1 MAKTVDEFIA
11 QLEEFGQRAVDLS
24 DILSQVGSEI
34 TTQIKNNLRTG
45 PDATGALKSS
55 ISFEVNQ
62 DSLTLEMLNYGVFQN
77 YGVGGTKSSPATLK
91 PVEGGIFGIP
101 AGTRFRFKS
110 LTIGGSL
117 PYPVRRSIVERGLQA
132 KSFFN
137 IQDISQEVALR
148 LEEEINIFN

>member
-34 TTQIKNNLRTG
+34 TTKIKA
-45 PDATGALKSS
+45 DAPSDTGALKSS

-77 YGVGGTKSSPATLK
+77 YGVGGTKSSPVTLK
-91 PVEGGIFGIP
+91 RVEGGIFGIP

-117 PYPVRRSIVERGLQA
+117 PYPVRKSIVERGLQA
-132 KSFFN
+132 KSFFS
-137 IQDISQEVALR
+137 IADTTQEVALR

>member
-34 TTQIKNNLRTG
+34 TTKIKA
-45 PDATGALKSS
+45 DAPSDTGALKSS

-77 YGVGGTKSSPATLK
+77 YGVGGTKSSPVTLK
-91 PVEGGIFGIP
+91 RVEGGIFGIP

-117 PYPVRRSIVERGLQA
+117 PYPVRKSIVERGLQA

-137 IQDISQEVALR
+137 IQDISQEVAER

>member
-34 TTQIKNNLRTG
+34 TTKIKA
-45 PDATGALKSS
+45 DAPSDTGALKSS

-77 YGVGGTKSSPATLK
+77 YGVDGTKESRAKNIEP
-91 PVEGGIFGIP
+91 GWFGINE
-101 AGTRFRFKS
+101 TRFKFKS
-110 LTIGGSL
+110 MTIGGSL
-117 PYPVRRSIVERGLQA
+117 PYPVRKSIVERGLKP
-132 KSFFN
+132 KSFFSVA
-137 IQDISQEVALR
+137 DITQEVALR

>member
-34 TTQIKNNLRTG
+34 TTKIKADA
-45 PDATGALKSS
+45 PDDTGALKSS

-77 YGVGGTKSSPATLK
+77 YGVGGTKSSPVTLK
-91 PVEGGIFGIP
+91 RVEGGIFGIP

-117 PYPVRRSIVERGLQA
+117 PYPVRKSIVERGLQA
-132 KSFFN
+132 KSFFS
-137 IQDISQEVALR
+137 IADITQEVAER

>member
-34 TTQIKNNLRTG
+34 TTKIKADA
-45 PDATGALKSS
+45 PDDTGALKSS

-77 YGVGGTKSSPATLK
+77 YGVGGTKSSPVTLK
-91 PVEGGIFGIP
+91 RVEGGIFGIP

-117 PYPVRRSIVERGLQA
+117 PYPVRKSIVERGLQA
-132 KSFFN
+132 KSFFS
-137 IQDISQEVALR
+137 IADITQEVALR

>member
-34 TTQIKNNLRTG
+34 TTKIKADA
-45 PDATGALKSS
+45 PDDTGALKSS

-77 YGVGGTKSSPATLK
+77 YGVGGTKSSPVTLK
-91 PVEGGIFGIP
+91 RVEGGIFGIP

-117 PYPVRRSIVERGLQA
+117 PYPVRKSIVERGLQA

-137 IQDISQEVALR
+137 IQDISQEVAER

>member
-34 TTQIKNNLRTG
+34 TTKIKA
-45 PDATGALKSS
+45 DAPSDTGALKSS

-77 YGVGGTKSSPATLK
+77 YGVGGTKSSPVTLK
-91 PVEGGIFGIP
+91 RVEGGIFGIP

-117 PYPVRRSIVERGLQA
+117 PYPVRKSIVERGLQA
-132 KSFFN
+132 KSFFS
-137 IQDISQEVALR
+137 IADITQEVTLR

>member
-34 TTQIKNNLRTG
+34 TTKIKA
-45 PDATGALKSS
+45 DAPSDTGALKSS

-77 YGVGGTKSSPATLK
+77 YGVGGTKSSPVTLK
-91 PVEGGIFGIP
+91 RVEGGIFGIP

-132 KSFFN
+132 KSFFS
-137 IQDISQEVALR
+137 IADITQEVTER

>member
-34 TTQIKNNLRTG
+34 TTKIKA
-45 PDATGALKSS
+45 DAPSDTGALKSS

-77 YGVGGTKSSPATLK
+77 YGVGGTKSSPVTLK
-91 PVEGGIFGIP
+91 RVEGGIFGIP

-132 KSFFN
+132 KSFFS
-137 IQDISQEVALR
+137 IADITQEVTQR

>member
-34 TTQIKNNLRTG
+34 TTKIKA
-45 PDATGALKSS
+45 DAPSDTGALKSS

-77 YGVGGTKSSPATLK
+77 YGVGGTKSSPVTLK
-91 PVEGGIFGIP
+91 RVEGGIFGIP

>member
-34 TTQIKNNLRTG
+34 TTKIKA
-45 PDATGALKSS
+45 DAPSDTGALKSS

-77 YGVGGTKSSPATLK
+77 YGVGGTKSSPVTLK
-91 PVEGGIFGIP
+91 RVEGGIFGIP

-117 PYPVRRSIVERGLQA
+117 PYPVRKSIVERGLQA
-132 KSFFN
+132 KSFFS
-137 IQDISQEVALR
+137 IADITQEVALR

>member
-34 TTQIKNNLRTG
+34 TTKIKADA
-45 PDATGALKSS
+45 PDDTGALKSS

>member
-34 TTQIKNNLRTG
+34 TTKIKA
-45 PDATGALKSS
+45 DAPSDTGALKSS

>member
-34 TTQIKNNLRTG
+34 TTKIKA
-45 PDATGALKSS
+45 DAPSDTGALKSS

-77 YGVGGTKSSPATLK
+77 YGVGGTKSSPVTLK
-91 PVEGGIFGIP
+91 RVEGCIFGIP